1 MKQQSITMVTLNLQV
16 GGLERI
22 VVDMTLALAEQGH
35 QMSVVAL
42 RGGGP
47 LEKPLTSAGIEVHLL
62 ECGDGIKLEYLRR
75 LRATLKKLGPDL
87 VHSHGE
93 AALFYCGANR
103 LLSLA
108 GLTTKF
114 AHVHSRHG
122 YEDVS
127 AKGIWR
133 NRLSHAGCDAVVCV
147 SKDLA
152 EHCQTNEKVSA
163 SKLHTVIN
171 GVNLAPY
178 RTLSDLPYKEHAPV
192 ICHVARLAPVK
203 NQGLLLDA
211 FSKLLKRMPGAHLSI
226 VGDGPERD
234 RLTAQ
239 TDSLGITAA
248 VTFHGETSDVPS
260 KLQEGHIFCLSSDSE
275 GTPVSVIE
283 ALAAGRPVVATQVG
297 GLPALIP
304 KEAGALAP
312 KGDADALADA
322 LTRVYADETTYVQ
335 YTNGAR
341 QAPAGQHDAQAMLKD
356 YLQIYSSA
364 LGHRLKNAP

>member
-47 LEKPLTSAGIEVHLL
+47 LEKPLKAAGIPVHLL
-62 ECGDGIKLEYLRR
+62 ECGDGLKLKYLRR
-75 LRATLKKLGPDL
+75 LRATLKLLAPEL

-103 LLSLA
+103 LLSQA
-108 GLTTKF
+108 GLAPKF

-152 EHCQTNEKVSA
+152 EHCQTNEKVPA

-171 GVNLAPY
+171 GVNLTPY
-178 RTLSDLPYKEHAPV
+178 RTLTDLPYKAEAPV
-192 ICHVARLAPVK
+192 VCHVARLAAVK

-211 FSKLLKRMPGAHLSI
+211 FAKLLKRMPAAHLSI

-234 RLTAQ
+234 TLTAQ
-239 TDSLGITAA
+239 AKGLEITDA

-283 ALAAGRPVVATQVG
+283 ALAAGRPVVATRVG
-297 GLPALIP
+297 GLSALIP

-312 KGDADALADA
+312 KGDAEALAEA
-322 LTRVYADETTYVQ
+322 LAKVYENETTYVQ
-335 YTNGAR
+335 YTKGAR
-341 QAPAGQHDAQAMLKD
+341 EAPAGQHDAQAMLKD
-356 YLQIYSSA
+356 YSQIYSAA
-364 LGHRLKNAP
+364 LGHKASCTT